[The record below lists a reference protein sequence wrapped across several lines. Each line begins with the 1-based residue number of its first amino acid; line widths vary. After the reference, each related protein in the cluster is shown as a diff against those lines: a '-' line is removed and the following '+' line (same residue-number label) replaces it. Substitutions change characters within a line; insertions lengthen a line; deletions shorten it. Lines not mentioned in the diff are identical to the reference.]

1 MELLLFFPIFI
12 KNCTFVGVRAIW
24 LIQWE
29 SRAELSTRSYMESN
43 TFNHWLLACWTVQE
57 QWAKRTMNIPYI
69 SVSNPQAAEGLGED
83 GYFRVTCKRALMC
96 TVTKAPA
103 TNGDTQPVNNKHV
116 GVLGNDGERHPRQT
130 ERTFLEFLRET
141 TGGRDGVWTNA

>member
-1 MELLLFFPIFI
+1 MELLLCFPIFI
-12 KNCTFVGVRAIW
+12 QNCAFVGVRAIW

-43 TFNHWLLACWTVQE
+43 AFNDWLLACSTVQE

-130 ERTFLEFLRET
+130 DRTHLSRVSERDNR
-141 TGGRDGVWTNA
+141 RKRRSVD